1 VLQGNLT
8 VVADRTSLV
17 LISSSS
23 KGIVYGAPVTFTATV
38 SNMDSTQVPAGVVTI
53 TADGTTLGTAAPGS
67 PSSGHAVWTFT
78 TSALAVGSYTI
89 AASFTPTSSF
99 QASSSSLSQS
109 VTAAAT
115 ATSLTYSGQIFGQST
130 TFTAKV
136 TAAAPSTATPSGNVT
151 FTDTTTGA
159 TLGTAALSASGVAT
173 LSTATLAD
181 GTNSVTASYAGTA
194 NFQASSLSVQVGE
207 IASIYVLNTSAS
219 GALSVSGSAA
229 INVPGMV
236 EVDSSSSSAVQLSGA
251 AKVTAAGIGIVGGS
265 QVTGSASFSV
275 TPTKV
280 AGFTDPLAALPV
292 PSATGLKTYAA
303 VNIGGVTVETI
314 GPGIYPSISASGSA
328 KLTMT
333 AGIYV
338 IDGGGLVVSGGSS
351 LTGSGVMIYNAG
363 SNYNGG
369 TGGTFGGI
377 TLSSGSFS
385 LSPPTSGTYAG
396 ISIFQS
402 SDNTKPIAIS
412 GAVLANLGGGVVF
425 ALAAVMNISG
435 SAQIGP
441 AGTPVSPLIVNE
453 LVLSGA
459 AGAYQLAQGATPS
472 DAASTSNWITDPVL
486 TVAAEDDTGAGLDP
500 AEVADLGDAMDYLN
514 QALASFGVN
523 LSWAPAGAIPDVTV
537 HFATTTPEGGEAD
550 GVLGFTTAQ
559 NAVYIVAGWNFYTG
573 SDPGQIGANQF
584 DFTTL
589 ATHELAHTLGLGE
602 SQDPDSVMYEY
613 LAPGTVRRTFSDDN
627 LTVIDTDS
635 DRFMKV
641 AGPRPMATAAP
652 PVTQVGLTGL
662 SPLVFD
668 SALAGIDV
676 FPDAVSS
683 IHSNEHDPRDAAL
696 AVVSRDNDQVPLEV
710 AQQVAE
716 SIMSSPD
723 RGSIRKR
730 SMLLARRPQL

>member
-1 VLQGNLT
+1 
-8 VVADRTSLV
+8 
-17 LISSSS
+17 
-23 KGIVYGAPVTFTATV
+23 
-38 SNMDSTQVPAGVVTI
+38 MVTI
-53 TADGTTLGTAAPGS
+53 TANGTTLGTATAGS
-67 PSSGHAVWTFT
+67 TSSGQAVWTFT
-78 TSALAVGSYTI
+78 TAALAVGSYTI

-99 QASSSSLSQS
+99 QASSLSLSQS

-115 ATSLTYSGQIFGQST
+115 ATSLTYSGGTFGQST
-130 TFTAKV
+130 TLTAKV
-136 TAAAPSTATPSGNVT
+136 TAATPSTATPSGSVT

-159 TLGTAALSASGVAT
+159 TLGTIPLSAAGVAT
-173 LSTATLAD
+173 LSTATLAN
-181 GTNSVTASYAGTA
+181 GTNLVTASYAATTD
-194 NFQASSLSVQVGE
+194 FQASSLTVQVAE
-207 IASIYVLNTSAS
+207 RPSVYVLNTSAS

-251 AKVTAAGIGIVGGS
+251 SKVTASGIGIVGGS

-275 TPTKV
+275 APMKV
-280 AGFTDPLAALPV
+280 ASFTDPLAALPV

-303 VNIGGVTVETI
+303 ANIGGVTVETI
-314 GPGIYPSISASGSA
+314 APGIYPSISVSGSA

-369 TGGTFGGI
+369 TGSTFGGV

-412 GAVLANLGGGVVF
+412 GAVLTNLGGGVVF
-425 ALAAVMNISG
+425 APAAVMNVSG
-435 SAQIGP
+435 SAQVGT
-441 AGTPVSPLIVNE
+441 AGTSASPLIVNE

-459 AGAYQLAQGATPS
+459 AGAYQLAQGATPV
-472 DAASTSNWITDPVL
+472 DAASTSDWITDPVL
-486 TVAAEDDTGAGLDP
+486 TVAAQDDTGAGLDP
-500 AEVADLGDAMDYLN
+500 ADVTDLGDAIDYLN

-523 LSWAPAGAIPDVTV
+523 LSWAPAGTTPDVTV
-537 HFATTTPEGGEAD
+537 HFATTTPEGGQAD

-573 SDPGQIGANQF
+573 SDPGQIGPDQF

-602 SQDPDSVMYEY
+602 SQDPGSVMYEY
-613 LAPGTVRRTFSDDN
+613 LAPGTVRRTFTEDN
-627 LTVIDTDS
+627 LAAIDTDS

-641 AGPRPMATAAP
+641 AATRPIATAAP
-652 PVTQVGLTGL
+652 PVTQIGLTGL

-668 SALAGIDV
+668 SALAGLDV
-676 FPDAVSS
+676 FPDTVSS
-683 IHSNEHDPRDAAL
+683 IHSSEHDPHDAAL
-696 AVVSRDNDQVPLEV
+696 AVVAQDNDQVPLEV

-716 SIMSSPD
+716 SKMSSPA
-723 RGSIRKR
+723 RGSVRKR
-730 SMLLARRPQL
+730 SMLPTRRPLL